1 MSVMSHASPPSL
13 LHDSLTQIAADI
25 DQEFDALLKLPGD
38 ARDRLY
44 AAMRHAAIGGG
55 KRLRPLLVTATAAL
69 FHVDR
74 AVAVRVGT
82 AVEAIHVYSL
92 VHDDLPCMDDD
103 DMRRGKPTV
112 HRAFDDATAVLAG
125 DSLHALAFEIL
136 ASPQTHP
143 DPFVRGELV
152 ATLALASGP
161 EGMAGGQMMDIE
173 AENASFDLQTV
184 MRLQA
189 LKTGALIAASV
200 EMGAILGHIPPEG
213 RTHLRGYARDI
224 GLAFQIADDILDVE
238 GDPELAG
245 KALQKDAD
253 AGKGTFVSLMGLERA
268 KQQAEML
275 VAQANEHLSCYG
287 TEANLLRVIAN
298 YITERDR

>member
-1 MSVMSHASPPSL
+1 MSLASSPSL

-152 ATLALASGP
+152 STLALASGP

-173 AENASFDLQTV
+173 AENATFDLQTV

-200 EMGAILGHIPPEG
+200 EMGAILGHIPSEG

-287 TEANLLRVIAN
+287 TEANLLRAIAN

>member
-1 MSVMSHASPPSL
+1 MADAVSSTL
-13 LHDSLTQIAADI
+13 LHGALAEIATDI
-25 DQEFDALLKLPGD
+25 DREFGMLLASPGD

-55 KRLRPLLVTATAAL
+55 KRLRPLLVVATSSL
-69 FHVDR
+69 FHVSRD
-74 AVAVRVGT
+74 VALRVGT

-103 DMRRGKPTV
+103 DLRHGKPTL
-112 HRAFDDATAVLAG
+112 HRAYDEATAVLAG

-136 ASPQTHP
+136 SNSGTHN
-143 DPFVRGELV
+143 DPFVRSELI
-152 ATLALASGP
+152 ATLAMASGP
-161 EGMAGGQMMDIE
+161 DGMAGGQMMDLE
-173 AENASFDLQTV
+173 AEKTTFDLPTV
-184 MRLQA
+184 TRLQA

-200 EMGAILGHIPPEG
+200 EMGAILGHVPSEG

-245 KALQKDAD
+245 KALHKDAD
-253 AGKGTFVSLMGLERA
+253 AGKGTFVSLMGLDRA

-275 VAQANEHLSCYG
+275 VEQAIGQLTGYG
-287 TEANLLRVIAN
+287 HEADLLRAIAN

>member
-1 MSVMSHASPPSL
+1 MRSPSVLQDAL
-13 LHDSLTQIAADI
+13 AQIAADI
-25 DQEFDALLKLPGD
+25 DNEFDILLKLPGD

-69 FHVDR
+69 FNVDR
-74 AVAVRVGT
+74 HAALRVGT
-82 AVEAIHVYSL
+82 AIEAIHVYSL
-92 VHDDLPCMDDD
+92 VHDDLPCMDND

-112 HRAFDDATAVLAG
+112 HKAFDDATAVLAG

-136 ASPQTHP
+136 ASPDTHA
-143 DPFVRGELV
+143 DPFIRAELIS
-152 ATLALASGP
+152 TLALASGP
-161 EGMAGGQMMDIE
+161 DGMAGGQMMDIE
-173 AENASFDLQTV
+173 AEKSAFDLQTV
-184 MRLQA
+184 TRLQA

-200 EMGAILGHIPPEG
+200 EMGAILGHVPPEG
-213 RTHLRGYARDI
+213 RAHLKGYARDI

-268 KQQAEML
+268 KQQAAML
-275 VAQANEHLSCYG
+275 VAQANDHLASYG
-287 TEANLLRVIAN
+287 NEADLLRAIAD
-298 YITERDR
+298 YITQRDR

>member
-1 MSVMSHASPPSL
+1 MANVASPSL
-13 LHDSLTQIAADI
+13 LQEALAQIAVEVD
-25 DQEFDALLKLPGD
+25 DEFDRLLRLPGD

-44 AAMRHAAIGGG
+44 AAMRHATIGGG
-55 KRLRPLLVTATAAL
+55 KRLRPLLITATASL
-69 FHVDR
+69 FNVDR
-74 AVAVRVGT
+74 NAALRVGT

-92 VHDDLPCMDDD
+92 VHDDLPCMDND

-112 HRAFDDATAVLAG
+112 HKAFDDATAVLAG

-136 ASPQTHP
+136 ASPDTHS
-143 DPFVRGELV
+143 DPYVRAELIS
-152 ATLALASGP
+152 TLALASGP
-161 EGMAGGQMMDIE
+161 DGMAGGQMMDIE
-173 AENASFDLQTV
+173 AEKSAFDLQTV
-184 MRLQA
+184 TRLQA

-200 EMGAILGHIPPEG
+200 EMGAILGHVPPEG
-213 RTHLRGYARDI
+213 RAHLKGYARDI

-245 KALQKDAD
+245 KALQKDAV

-268 KQQAEML
+268 KQQAAML
-275 VAQANEHLSCYG
+275 VAQAHDHLASYDSK
-287 TEANLLRVIAN
+287 ADLLRAIAD